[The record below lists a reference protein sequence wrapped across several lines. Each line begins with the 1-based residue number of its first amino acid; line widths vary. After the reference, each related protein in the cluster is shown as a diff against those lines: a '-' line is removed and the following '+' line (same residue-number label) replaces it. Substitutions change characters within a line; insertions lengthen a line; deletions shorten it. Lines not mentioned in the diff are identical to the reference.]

1 MKRLAASGTS
11 PHTLIRRVLLAA
23 LVAIALAC
31 PAAAGAEV
39 GELDPGFGAGG
50 WVTTPAKFAGP
61 WSETRVQLAAAPD
74 GGSFVA
80 TGSRLHRYLE
90 NGEPDTA
97 FGVGGSVRISLPTGL
112 RFSVSDLAVDPE
124 GRAVAFGT
132 ASGMGHSSGAVV
144 RFLPDGSL
152 DPAFS
157 GDGVLVSDFGLRAQ
171 AGTAALGL
179 VDDRSRIVV
188 LAGAIERRSR
198 CGGRSG
204 LEREDRVLVRLDA
217 GGGFDLGFGGLRGAD
232 VEPLRSVAT
241 IAPAPDGGFV
251 LAGTPHGGCGQ
262 GPRTAVIRLREDGSR
277 VGRFGGHGSRGFT
290 GAAISAAVDSRDRI
304 VVLCRSRQQR
314 ARDERATKVLRLLP
328 SGKFDPDFSGGWI
341 VYNTEGPLY
350 RWSTVAIRPGDH
362 PILVGTL
369 IRPLS
374 QKHGGFHRWFLA
386 VPLLANGRL
395 ESGVSWRGWAWIA
408 RLDPRSDAAA
418 SEAAIDPSGRLLI
431 AGTAQRPRV
440 APDGAFA
447 VARFELS

>member
-1 MKRLAASGTS
+1 MKRLADSGSS
-11 PHTLIRRVLLAA
+11 PHTLIRRVLLAVPA
-23 LVAIALAC
+23 AIALAL
-31 PAAAGAEV
+31 PAAAAAET
-39 GELDPGFGAGG
+39 GELDPGFGVGG
-50 WVTTPAKFAGP
+50 WVTTPARFGGP
-61 WSETRVQLAAAPD
+61 WSQARVQLAAAPD

-80 TGSRLHRYLE
+80 TGSRLRRYLE
-90 NGEPDTA
+90 DGAPDAA
-97 FGVGGSVRISLPTGL
+97 FGDGGSVRISLPTGL

-132 ASGMGHSSGAVV
+132 AIGRGHSSGAVV
-144 RFLPDGSL
+144 RYLPDGSL

-157 GDGVLVSDFGLRAQ
+157 EDGVLVSDFGLRAQ

-188 LAGAIERRSR
+188 LAGSLERRSR
-198 CGGRSG
+198 CGRPPS

-217 GGGFDLGFGGLRGAD
+217 DGGFDLGFGGLHGAD
-232 VEPLRSVAT
+232 VEPLRTVAA
-241 IAPAPDGGFV
+241 IASDPGGGIV
-251 LAGTPHGGCGQ
+251 LAGTPRGGCGH
-262 GPRTAVIRLREDGSR
+262 GPRTAAIRLREDGSR
-277 VGRFGGHGSRGFT
+277 VGRFGGHGSREFT
-290 GAAISAAVDSRDRI
+290 GAAVSVAVDSRDRI
-304 VVLCRSRQQR
+304 VVLCRSRQQL
-314 ARDERATKVLRLLP
+314 ARDERATKILRLLP
-328 SGKFDPDFSGGWI
+328 GGKFDPDFEGGWI

-350 RWSTVAIRPGDH
+350 KWSTVAIRPDDH

-369 IRPLS
+369 IRPPS
-374 QKHGGFHRWFLA
+374 QKHDGFHRWFLA

-447 VARFELS
+447 LARFELR